1 MTQNLKI
8 YLAEL
13 LSLSVFLCYRAT
25 KTQDGK
31 LKKLPISATTGRSE
45 KWQHNLCEFETAF
58 QYAQLHGL
66 GIGIAF
72 TAEST
77 IFGIDLDGCRCPA
90 TGMLESW
97 ASEIVQYTHWMYWE
111 VSPSATGIKGIAFGR
126 YQTQFSKIAV
136 GPPIHG
142 GKNQQIE
149 FMTSS
154 RFFAL
159 TGQLLD
165 SYERQPMVEFKELEQ
180 LYNWLQ
186 AKHGGGNARLDSNDE
201 VQVVDEAPKLN
212 DDELLQKA
220 STANNG
226 AKFLAAWNGNWRE
239 LDHANCDY
247 SKIDAVLVSMLAFYS
262 SNREQIER
270 IWLQSPIGQR
280 EKTVSRPDYR
290 NQTIEFALHNQAQRR
305 GAERAEHERLF
316 GAVFDELE
324 QVASESPKTIV
335 APSTFDSVYAPFPI
349 QLLPSPLAQFITE
362 ASKAIGCDASFIALP
377 LLSALAAAI
386 GDARMLQA
394 MKGWLVPS
402 ILWTG
407 FIGESGTSKSPALR
421 AVMKYPRQRQQI
433 HRQQH
438 EQMRKRYEVEFD
450 AYEAELKRWK
460 SKNLVNAGIAKPQ
473 PPLEPPF
480 PRTVVNDVT
489 MESLVSILSDNP
501 SGLIAIYDE
510 LSGWFGSLNKYRSG
524 TDSDGPIW
532 LSIFNAESI
541 SVDRKGSGH
550 TYVNSAFVSIS
561 GGIQPG
567 LLGDC
572 FTRKHQDSGL
582 LARFLMA
589 YPPRILKQWSEDEI
603 SDYVDSQMA
612 RLFNYLYELEP
623 FIDET
628 ENRRPYLLQFS
639 MEAKATF
646 KAFYN
651 EHNREQLSN
660 RGNIAA
666 AYSKQQETP
675 LRLAIIFHCVKQC
688 MGVAQD
694 HFIDAAT
701 IQSAIELT
709 NWFKTE
715 TRRIYSTLSLQ
726 NRNSDQ
732 EHLVKWIAAK
742 GEVTPRDL
750 QRSCSTKYP
759 NAETAKTALND
770 LVLAGLGCWVE
781 VPTTKNGGRPS
792 RKFRLSD

>member
-1 MTQNLKI
+1 MAQNLKI

-13 LSLSVFLCYRAT
+13 LLLSVFLCYRAT
-25 KTQDGK
+25 NTQDGK

-45 KWQHNLCEFETAF
+45 KWQHNLCEFEVAF

-66 GIGIAF
+66 GVGIAF
-72 TAEST
+72 TKESN

-90 TGMLESW
+90 TGRLEPW
-97 ASEIVQYTHWMYWE
+97 ASEIVQYTQWIYWE
-111 VSPSATGIKGIAFGR
+111 VSPSGTGIKGIGFGS

-142 GKNQQIE
+142 RKNQQIE
-149 FMTSS
+149 IMTNS

-180 LYNWLQ
+180 LYEWLQ
-186 AKHGGGNARLDSNDE
+186 AKHGGGNARLDSNNE
-201 VQVVDEAPKLN
+201 VQVVNEDPRLS

-220 STANNG
+220 STATNG
-226 AKFLAAWNGNWRE
+226 AKFVAAWNGNWQE
-239 LDHANCDY
+239 LNHANCDY
-247 SKIDAVLVSMLAFYS
+247 SKIDAVLVSMLVFYS
-262 SNREQIER
+262 SNQEQIER

-280 EKTVSRPDYR
+280 DKTQSRPDYR
-290 NQTIEFALHNQAQRR
+290 KQTIEFALHRQSQRR
-305 GAERAEHERLF
+305 EIERAEHHRLF
-316 GAVFDELE
+316 GSVLDELK
-324 QVASESPKTIV
+324 QVALKSPKPK
-335 APSTFDSVYAPFPI
+335 AESSTLDSEYVPFPTH
-349 QLLPSPLAQFITE
+349 LLPSPLVELVVE
-362 ASKAIGCDASFIALP
+362 ASQAIGCDASFVALP
-377 LLSALAAAI
+377 LLSALASAI

-394 MKGWLVPS
+394 KKDWFVPS

-421 AVMKYPRQRQQI
+421 AVMKYPRQRQQQ

-438 EQMRKRYEVEFD
+438 EQMRKRYEIEFD

-460 SKNLVNAGIAKPQ
+460 SKNLINAGIAKPQ
-473 PPLEPPF
+473 PPVEPPF

-524 TDSDGPIW
+524 ADSDGPIW

-550 TYVNSAFVSIS
+550 TYVNSAFVSIT

-572 FTRKHQDSGL
+572 FTRKHQESGL

-612 RLFNYLYELEP
+612 KLFNYLYELEP

-628 ENRRPYLLQFS
+628 ENRRPYLLQFCN
-639 MEAKATF
+639 EAKAAF
-646 KAFYN
+646 EAFYN
-651 EHNREQLSN
+651 EHNWEQLSN

-675 LRLAIIFHCVKQC
+675 LRLAIIFHCVKQG

-694 HFIDAAT
+694 HYIDLET
-701 IQSAIELT
+701 MQSAIELT
-709 NWFKTE
+709 SWFKTE
-715 TRRIYSTLSLQ
+715 TRRIYSSLALE
-726 NRNSDQ
+726 NRKSNREQ
-732 EHLVKWIAAK
+732 LIKWIATK

-750 QRSCSTKYP
+750 QRSSKTKYP
-759 NAETAKTALND
+759 NAETAETALND
-770 LVLAGLGCWVE
+770 LVMAGLGCWEE
-781 VPTTKNGGRPS
+781 VPTTKSGGRPS